1 MSETEKGPGRG
12 RGKFT
17 AKGMQAGMAGD
28 IEALKALVADYG
40 ARLDALEAGDEEVP
54 LDPDQPY
61 VDNTLPGDLPPNP
74 DDEPHVDHR

>member
-1 MSETEKGPGRG
+1 MSDTTEKGPGRG

-17 AKGMQAGMAGD
+17 AKGAQAAMAGD

-40 ARLDALEAGDEEVP
+40 ARLDALEGGDEGVP

-61 VDNTLPGDLPPNP
+61 VDNTLPGDLPE
-74 DDEPHVDHR
+74 DSA